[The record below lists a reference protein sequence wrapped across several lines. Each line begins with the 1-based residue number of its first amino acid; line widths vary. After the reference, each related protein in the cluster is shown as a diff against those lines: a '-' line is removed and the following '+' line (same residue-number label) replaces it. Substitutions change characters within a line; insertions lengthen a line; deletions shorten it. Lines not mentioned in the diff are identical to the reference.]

1 MASNPPDIW
10 GLFIWRIPASNS
22 RIFGVLPAKLG
33 NKFLSCC
40 SSCMTGSLNYRGL
53 LGWAVSPWRWGGPL
67 ARSDVRIPMS
77 RGWSF
82 QSGHALGSVTL
93 HPALQVTP
101 AHMSCACCLWFLLI
115 FAECTLCISYH
126 KLYVYIIYIYTW
138 LLCSIYFY
146 IVNIY
151 VYIYNISIDTIS
163 ILYTLAIKNHIY
175 NIHRKSHISWWFCK
189 ATWDCRA
196 RSLSQIV
203 VRLGPQTPA
212 IGHWP
217 CMIYEYIYTHIHIYI
232 IHTYLNIYIYI
243 HT

>member
-1 MASNPPDIW
+1 MREPSWAKNGKQKKEMASNPPDIW

-126 KLYVYIIYIYTW
+126 KLYVYIIYIHMTIMFN
-138 LLCSIYFY
+138 LLLHC
-146 IVNIY
+146 
-151 VYIYNISIDTIS
+151 
-163 ILYTLAIKNHIY
+163 
-175 NIHRKSHISWWFCK
+175 
-189 ATWDCRA
+189 
-196 RSLSQIV
+196 
-203 VRLGPQTPA
+203 
-212 IGHWP
+212 
-217 CMIYEYIYTHIHIYI
+217 EYIRIYI
-232 IHTYLNIYIYI
+232 IYL
-243 HT
+243 